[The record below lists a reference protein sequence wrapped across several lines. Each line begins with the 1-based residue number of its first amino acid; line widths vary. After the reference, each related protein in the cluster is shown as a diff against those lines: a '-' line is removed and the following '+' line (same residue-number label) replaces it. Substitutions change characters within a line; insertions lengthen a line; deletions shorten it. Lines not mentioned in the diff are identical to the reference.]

1 MRGDAVPKVSNKM
14 FERELTDE
22 TARKL
27 GLERGASVTVRELS
41 REKKFDANAKKWTVT
56 QTTEIELTRFDC
68 WVEVP
73 ASKLKEPMVGQDAG
87 SKVTWEKSRVA
98 YYSLDGTKAILCL
111 SPKVGK
117 NSYDAS
123 GLTDEM
129 MQAYIEE
136 FGGENI
142 LDFEEFA
149 QLKNSAAY
157 TSADKEVG

>member
-1 MRGDAVPKVSNKM
+1 MEPMPKVSNKM

-41 REKKFDANAKKWTVT
+41 REKKFDATSKKWTVT
-56 QTTEIELTRFDC
+56 QTTEIDITRFDC

-73 ASKLKEPMVGQDAG
+73 IATLSEPMVGADADG
-87 SKVTWEKSRVA
+87 RTWKKGRV
-98 YYSLDGTKAILCL
+98 YYPSSDGTKAIICL

-117 NSYDAS
+117 NSYSAAR
-123 GLTDEM
+123 LTDAM
-129 MQAYIEE
+129 MQAYIDE
-136 FGGENI
+136 FGGENL